1 VAESVTAVPDSNSA
15 VDLTLIRRIIARD
28 QDAVA
33 ELYDRHG
40 RLVYSL
46 ALRILR
52 SPSDAE
58 DVVQEVFVRV
68 WNRGDTYDERLGSP
82 AAWLA
87 RIARNRAIDRFRS
100 RRARGDSDPAAGDTR
115 ASDHPVTASVADNP
129 ELLTAGRATA
139 GAIRGALS
147 VLPEVQRVL
156 IEAAFYEGY
165 THQEL
170 AERFGVPLG
179 TVKTRIRTGLTALRE
194 RLEHLV

>member
-1 VAESVTAVPDSNSA
+1 VPEPNSA
-15 VDLTLIRRIIARD
+15 VDLTLIRRIVARD

-58 DVVQEVFVRV
+58 EVVQEVFVRV
-68 WNRGDTYDERLGSP
+68 WSRADSYDERLGTP

-100 RRARGDSDPAAGDTR
+100 RRARGGLEPVAGDPAREAETAV
-115 ASDHPVTASVADNP
+115 ASSVDDNP
-129 ELLTAGRATA
+129 ELLIAGQSTA
-139 GAIRGALS
+139 GAVRGALAR
-147 VLPEVQRVL
+147 LPEAQRRL
-156 IEAAFYEGY
+156 IEAAFFEGY

-170 AERFGVPLG
+170 ADRFGVPLG
-179 TVKTRIRTGLTALRE
+179 TVKTRIRTGLTVLRG